1 MGLVKEFKEFAM
13 RGNVVDLAVGLIVG
27 ASFGKIVSS
36 MVNDV
41 IMPPVGKII
50 GGVNFSELRY
60 SIGKTIEKSAPD
72 ADGKVVETVKEA
84 FINYGLFLQYC
95 FDFLIVSFVVFMLV
109 KAMNHAKAVT
119 EKKEAQAPAAPA
131 PPSEDILLL
140 REIRDALKA
149 R

>member
-1 MGLVKEFKEFAM
+1 MGLVKEFKDFAM
-13 RGNVVDLAVGLIVG
+13 RGNVVDLAVGLIIG

-72 ADGKVVETVKEA
+72 ADGKVAETVKEA

-109 KAMNHAKAVT
+109 KAVNHAKTVT
-119 EKKEAQAPAAPA
+119 EKKEAQTPAAPA
-131 PPSEDILLL
+131 PPSEDVLLL

>member
-60 SIGKTIEKSAPD
+60 SIGKTIVKSAPD